1 MCVCKVMARWRKIMI
16 VRIMMKEGEVDND
29 MDYISLI
36 VIV

>member
-1 MCVCKVMARWRKIMI
+1 MARWRKIMI